1 MSDDSPDRRPSD
13 DPSGGPP
20 TALRGALAF
29 LTRIPVG
36 ADERAWEA
44 FRRAP
49 YSLVLVG
56 YAVGAVVA
64 VPLLLD
70 LPAPTAAAL
79 YLAALYLVTGVTH
92 ADGLA
97 DVGDAAAVHGG
108 TDAARRRDVLKDS
121 QTGVGGALAVAL
133 AFVTLG
139 LGALGLAGT
148 LPRVAFALA
157 LAAEVGAKAGMALLV
172 CTREAIHDGLGAA
185 LTDPVTPT
193 ALLPVA
199 LALLPML
206 AVASGLGVGYTGAL
220 GALLAPLGVAW
231 LVGVWARGALCG
243 VNGDVLGAANELG
256 RVAGVHAG
264 VIAWTLW

>member
-1 MSDDSPDRRPSD
+1 MVL
-13 DPSGGPP
+13 
-20 TALRGALAF
+20 TALRGALGF
-29 LTRIPVG
+29 LTRLPLG
-36 ADERAWEA
+36 GDADAWKA
-44 FRRAP
+44 FRRTPVSIPLA
-49 YSLVLVG
+49 G
-56 YAVGAVVA
+56 YVVGALA
-64 VPLLLD
+64 ALPLLLP
-70 LPAPTAAAL
+70 LPVPSA
-79 YLAALYLVTGVTH
+79 AALYLVTLVLLGGVTH

-108 TDAARRRDVLKDS
+108 TDAARRREVLKDS
-121 QTGVGGALAVAL
+121 QT
-133 AFVTLG
+133 
-139 LGALGLAGT
+139 GALGLAGT

-193 ALLPVA
+193 ALLPVT

-206 AVASGLGVGYTGAL
+206 ALASSLGVGYAGAL
-220 GALLAPLGVAW
+220 AALLAPLGVAW
-231 LVGVWARGALCG
+231 LVGVWARGALGG